1 MNDKLLTICK
11 ALDDKKAHD
20 IKIIDIHQ
28 TAVADH
34 FVVCSGNS
42 APQVKAIFENLEEQ
56 TEKKGYFCLRK
67 EGMANA
73 KWIVADYGDVIVHIF
88 HHETR
93 SAYQLD
99 SLWNNG
105 DNVTVYQTTEESH
118 QAKVEKQ
125 DTHCWMIPKK
135 AKEFVADDVIEWPEV
150 RANVVLGD
158 TIYIYV
164 GAPKSEVCHKY
175 KAQDGVLYLEKS
187 VQAGCDKETLG
198 FFPRSAKKLDQATI
212 ALLEKYFD

>member
-1 MNDKLLTICK
+1 MRRWVCLLLIAVCLSGCRAGNGDMDH
-11 ALDDKKAHD
+11 ALRLRQQVLAS
-20 IKIIDIHQ
+20 Q
-28 TAVADH
+28 S
-34 FVVCSGNS
+34 CSFDV
-42 APQVKAIFENLEEQ
+42 Q
-56 TEKKGYFCLRK
+56 
-67 EGMANA
+67 
-73 KWIVADYGDVIVHIF
+73 IVADYGDVIVHIF

-198 FFPRSAKKLDQATI
+198 FFPRSAKKLDQATS